1 MTKTTLRY
9 YYLIYI
15 YSISFKDECLIP
27 KVQYSKSCVM
37 QLRRKPHS
45 PKCKRPRKQA
55 FVSEIST
62 RAQCFNK
69 HTPDAISCTKVTLH
83 VYVRATKQL
92 CMEIDPKRSNR
103 HFFRQST
110 HAGNL

>member
-1 MTKTTLRY
+1 
-9 YYLIYI
+9 
-15 YSISFKDECLIP
+15 
-27 KVQYSKSCVM
+27 M

-69 HTPDAISCTKVTLH
+69 HTPNAISCTTVTLH
-83 VYVRATKQL
+83 VYVRATNDNSAWRLTPNVQIGTSFDNPH
-92 CMEIDPKRSNR
+92 MQEISEFVLP
-103 HFFRQST
+103 
-110 HAGNL
+110 